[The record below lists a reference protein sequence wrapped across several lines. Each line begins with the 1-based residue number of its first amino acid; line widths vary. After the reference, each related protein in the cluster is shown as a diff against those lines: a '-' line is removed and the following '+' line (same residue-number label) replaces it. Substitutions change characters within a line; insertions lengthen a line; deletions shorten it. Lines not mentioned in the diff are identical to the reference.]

1 MIGNRALVKSDHLEA
16 LQCNKERGDIEEH
29 FDEVSDIDRKCSNV
43 NDQLKVIDDCI
54 KRIDEEVNV
63 HVRVIQPKC
72 KLFNR
77 SLLSLGG
84 GKCVDFQCADRHPQL

>member
-16 LQCNKERGDIEEH
+16 SFEGWIKRVDTIDNDIEEH
-29 FDEVSDIDRKCSNV
+29 DDEVSDIDRKCSNV

-72 KLFNR
+72 EIFNR
-77 SLLSLGG
+77 GY
-84 GKCVDFQCADRHPQL
+84 CR